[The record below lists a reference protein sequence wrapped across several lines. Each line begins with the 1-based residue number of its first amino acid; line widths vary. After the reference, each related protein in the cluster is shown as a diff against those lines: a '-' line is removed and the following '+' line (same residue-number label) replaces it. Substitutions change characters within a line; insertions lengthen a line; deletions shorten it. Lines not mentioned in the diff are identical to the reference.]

1 MPALLLGQQLLR
13 SEPWGPACIDSVARV
28 LHHPVSSINGLQGST
43 YLKLFLT
50 TILPHN
56 SYATLVHCITLSEPQ
71 KGL

>member
-1 MPALLLGQQLLR
+1 MAALLLGQQLLS
-13 SEPWGPACIDSVARV
+13 SEPCIGSVARV
-28 LHHPVSSINGLQGST
+28 LHHPASSLNGLQGST